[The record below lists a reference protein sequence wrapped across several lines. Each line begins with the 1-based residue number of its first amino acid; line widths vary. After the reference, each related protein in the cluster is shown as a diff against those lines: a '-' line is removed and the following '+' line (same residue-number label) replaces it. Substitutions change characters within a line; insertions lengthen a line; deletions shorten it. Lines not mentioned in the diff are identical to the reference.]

1 MKKFFRRMRNY
12 IAMIGL
18 IAKGFSAKR
27 AKGWVVRV
35 RKDRRH
41 NKNQNF
47 ANKRWAYKNGYMP
60 DYVETFGINDSNLDQ
75 HISERDYYYL
85 QPINGTYR
93 KWLANKVTSRKIF
106 SPFSEYLNEFYYKL
120 AIKADGEV
128 RINALEDCPNEGQA
142 KEDVIELIKEKKVIA
157 VTEPRRNRSAL
168 LKYEDG
174 KFAFRGETIENE
186 EELFERL
193 KSFHKRPL
201 LVDYIEP
208 AKEFSNDYDPFGETI
223 RLVVCHRVGEKP
235 VISEAYVR
243 KGAHYTEELVELKK
257 QVCKAYGLD
266 EELELILE
274 SEETEE
280 EATEETEHNENAR
293 AVDAFEEEE
302 ENKVNKE
309 KYFGGILVPINP
321 ETGEYQ
327 KGKLLLNGKVFEV
340 DTYFDSDDKIEGAV
354 KGWDELKKKVT
365 KMCDFAPQLEFF
377 GVDVVMTESG
387 FKFCRF
393 INVPK
398 YPTTYT
404 LSKQTVE
411 FLQYKLAE
419 KKKFYVFSE
428 RLARGGKK
436 IKLKIRSTFAKAFF
450 PRGLKPYLSVR
461 WIKVVTNDF
470 FTNKDTSLGTKLW
483 AYRHGFLSYRIPQYG
498 ITKENHLN
506 FISDF
511 EYMWLRHINGKER
524 VWFEDKITFQY
535 ILPQYK
541 QYFPDYYY
549 YIKNENGKTAIVPM
563 MDCKDTDD
571 RSFDA
576 IFELV
581 KDKGVLAMKPDEGS
595 HGDGFYKFSYEDGN
609 YFLNDQPAEAQQVV
623 DILTSPEN
631 QYLITE
637 YIKNNEQFKKIYAGA
652 VNTIRMIVFKKD
664 GVTPEIGNVYM
675 RFGSKATGA
684 VDNMGAGGMFVQ
696 VDSETGWYGNAK
708 IITQNSIQ
716 DCPYHPDT
724 GVLIEGYIPH
734 YEKIKEIILDMA
746 ANITELEYFGFDV
759 AVTEDSVKLP
769 EINRF
774 PDFPKIE
781 KYSQETIDYLL
792 LKLQQKKE
800 RYGYDVKPCRKLVHL
815 PKR

>member
-1 MKKFFRRMRNY
+1 METIKRFFRRMRNY
-12 IAMIGL
+12 ISMIGL

-35 RKDRRH
+35 RNDRKNNKDH
-41 NKNQNF
+41 GF
-47 ANKRWAYKNGYMP
+47 GDKRWAYKNGFMP
-60 DYVETFGINDSNLDQ
+60 GYVETFGITEENMHE

-106 SPFSEYLNEFYYKL
+106 SPFSDYLHEFYYKL
-120 AIKADGEV
+120 SLRDADNIKV
-128 RINALEDCPNEGQA
+128 NALEDCPSDGQTP
-142 KEDVIELIKEKKVIA
+142 EDVIAFIKEKKVLA
-157 VTEPRRNRSAL
+157 VTEPRRNRNAL
-168 LKYEDG
+168 LKYEND
-174 KFAFRGETIENE
+174 KFCFQGEECADE
-186 EELFERL
+186 RDLFDKIRV
-193 KSFHKRPL
+193 FHRHPL
-201 LVDYIEP
+201 LVDFIEP
-208 AKEFSNDYDPFGETI
+208 AKQFESEFDPFGETL
-223 RLVVCHRVGEKP
+223 RLVVCHRTGEKP
-235 VISEAYVR
+235 VISEAFLR
-243 KGAHYTEELVELKK
+243 IGAHYTEELNAVNL
-257 QVCKAYGLD
+257 QVCEAYGID
-266 EELELILE
+266 PSALITEGDE
-274 SEETEE
+274 SEDEASEE
-280 EATEETEHNENAR
+280 NENAR
-293 AVDAFEEEE
+293 AVDAFEEDKFVRTD
-302 ENKVNKE
+302 N
-309 KYFGGILVPINP
+309 YFGGILVPVDVK
-321 ETGEYQ
+321 TGQ
-327 KGKLLLNGKVFEV
+327 FKGGKLLMDGKVYEV
-340 DTYFDSDDKIEGAV
+340 ETNFINGEKIEGV
-354 KGWDELKKKVT
+354 VPGWDAMVKKVT
-365 KMCDFAPQLEFF
+365 RMCDFAPQLEFF
-377 GVDVVMTESG
+377 GMDIVITEEG
-387 FKFCRF
+387 FKFRRF
-393 INVPK
+393 INVPR
-398 YPTTYT
+398 YPDTFT
-404 LSKQTVE
+404 LSRETVE

-419 KKKFYVFSE
+419 KRKFYVFGE
-428 RLARGGKK
+428 RLKRGGKK

-450 PRGLKPYLSVR
+450 PKGLKPYLSVR
-461 WIKVVTNDF
+461 WIKVVAIDL
-470 FTNKDTSLGTKLW
+470 FTNKDTSLATKFW

-511 EYMWLRHINGKER
+511 EYMWLRHINGRER

-581 KDKGVLAMKPDEGS
+581 RDKKVLAMKPDEGS
-595 HGDGFYKFSYEDGN
+595 HGDGFYKFSYDDGT

-623 DILTSPEN
+623 DILTSPDN

-696 VDSETGWYGNAK
+696 VNSETGEYGNAK

-724 GVLIEGYIPH
+724 GVLIEGTIPH

-781 KYSQETIDYLL
+781 KYSQGTIDYLL

-800 RYGYDVKPCRKLVHL
+800 QYGYDVKPCRKLVHL

>member
-1 MKKFFRRMRNY
+1 METIKLFFRRMRNY
-12 IAMIGL
+12 ISMIGL

-35 RKDRRH
+35 RNDRWNNKD
-41 NKNQNF
+41 QNF
-47 ANKRWAYKNGYMP
+47 AKKRWAYKNGYMP
-60 DYVETFGINDSNLDQ
+60 DYVETFGINESNLDQ

-106 SPFSEYLNEFYYKL
+106 SPYKDFLNEFYYKL
-120 AIKADGEV
+120 SLKDEGKV
-128 RINALEDCPNEGQA
+128 VVNALEDCPYDTQTP
-142 KEDVIELIKEKKVIA
+142 EDVIRLVKEKGVVA
-157 VTEPRRNRSAL
+157 VTEPRRNRNAL
-168 LKYEDG
+168 LSLEDG
-174 KFAFRGETIENE
+174 KLYFQGEEISSET
-186 EELFERL
+186 ELFEKIRV
-193 KSFHKRPL
+193 FHRHPL
-201 LVDYIEP
+201 IVNYTVPSQDFVN
-208 AKEFSNDYDPFGETI
+208 KYDPFGDTL
-223 RLVVCHRVGEKP
+223 RLVVNHRVGEKP
-235 VISEAYVR
+235 VIGEAYIR
-243 KGAHYTEELVELKK
+243 MGAHYTEEIEDLKER
-257 QVCKAYGLD
+257 VCSFYGI
-266 EELELILE
+266 EYEKLILE
-274 SEETEE
+274 EDDVYDDPTEE
-280 EATEETEHNENAR
+280 NENAR
-293 AVDAFEEEE
+293 AVDSGDDEDKFVRTD
-302 ENKVNKE
+302 KF
-309 KYFGGILVPINP
+309 FGGIIVPVDP
-321 ETGEYQ
+321 ATGEY
-327 KGKLLLNGKVFEV
+327 KGGKLLIDNKVYDISVDFETGAEIKGTV
-340 DTYFDSDDKIEGAV
+340 EHWDDIR
-354 KGWDELKKKVT
+354 KKVIR
-365 KMCDFAPQLEFF
+365 MCDFAPQLEFF
-377 GVDVVMTESG
+377 GMDIVPTEDS
-387 FKFCRF
+387 FVISRF
-393 INVPK
+393 LNVPK
-398 YPTTYT
+398 YPSTYT
-404 LSKQTVE
+404 FSKETVE

-428 RLARGGKK
+428 RMARGAKK
-436 IKLKIRSTFAKAFF
+436 IKLKIRATFAKAFF
-450 PRGLKPYLSVR
+450 PKGLKPYLSIR
-461 WIKVVTNDF
+461 WIKVVAIDF
-470 FTNKDTSLGTKLW
+470 FTNRDTSLATKFW
-483 AYRHGFLSYRIPQYG
+483 AYKHGFLSYRIPQYG
-498 ITKENHLN
+498 ITKENHLQ

-511 EYMWLRHINGKER
+511 EYMWLRHINGINR

-581 KDKGVLAMKPDEGS
+581 KDKEVLALKPDEGS
-595 HGDGFYKFSYEDGN
+595 HGDGFYKFSYADGE
-609 YFLNDQPAEAQQVV
+609 YFLNDQPAEAQQVI

-716 DCPYHPDT
+716 DCPHHPDT

-734 YEKIKEIILDMA
+734 YQKIREIILDMA

-759 AVTEDSVKLP
+759 AVTEDSIKLP

-800 RYGYDVKPCRKLVHL
+800 KYGYDVKPCRKLVHL

>member
-1 MKKFFRRMRNY
+1 MKKFFRRIRNY

-35 RKDRRH
+35 RKDRKN
-41 NKNQNF
+41 NKDHSF
-47 ANKRWAYKNGYMP
+47 GNKKWAYKNGYMP
-60 DYVETFGINDSNLDQ
+60 DYVETFGINESNKDQ
-75 HISERDYYYL
+75 YISERDYYYL

-106 SPFSEYLNEFYYKL
+106 SPYREFLNEFYYKL
-120 AIKADGEV
+120 SLKNEGEV
-128 RINALEDCPNEGQA
+128 VAKALEDCPREGQTA
-142 KEDVIELIKEKKVIA
+142 EDVIELIRDKKVIA
-157 VTEPRRNRSAL
+157 VTEPRRNRNAL
-168 LKYEDG
+168 IKYEDG
-174 KFAFRGETIENE
+174 KFYFQNE
-186 EELFERL
+186 VCEDEVDLFSKIRV
-193 KSFHKRPL
+193 FHRHPL
-201 LVDYIEP
+201 LVDYVAP
-208 AKEFSNDYDPFGETI
+208 AADFVTEYDPFGETV
-223 RLVVCHRVGEKP
+223 RLVVNHKTGEKP
-235 VISEAYVR
+235 VIGEAYVR
-243 KGAHYTEELVELKK
+243 FGAHYTEEINELKLRI
-257 QVCKAYGLD
+257 CEAYGIDDTFVKLQMEGEESD
-266 EELELILE
+266 EEANED
-274 SEETEE
+274 
-280 EATEETEHNENAR
+280 NENAR
-293 AVDAFEEEE
+293 AVDAFEDDDRF
-302 ENKVNKE
+302 VRTD
-309 KYFGGILVPINP
+309 KYFGGILVPIDI
-321 ETGEYQ
+321 ETGEYK
-327 KGKLLLNGKVFEV
+327 KGKLLLNGNVYEV
-340 DTYFDSDDKIEGAV
+340 DTDFETGLKIEGAV
-354 KGWDELKKKVT
+354 PHWDELKKKVT

-377 GVDVVMTESG
+377 GMDVVITEEA
-387 FKFCRF
+387 FKIRRF

-404 LSKQTVE
+404 LSKETVE

-428 RLARGGKK
+428 RLARGAKK

-450 PRGLKPYLSVR
+450 PKGLKPYLSVR
-461 WIKVVTNDF
+461 WIKVVTIDL
-470 FTNKDTSLGTKLW
+470 FTNKDTSLATKLW

-511 EYMWLRHINGKER
+511 EYMWLRHINGPNR

-581 KDKGVLAMKPDEGS
+581 KDKEVLALKPDEGS
-595 HGDGFYKFSYEDGN
+595 HGDGFYKFSYENGA
-609 YFLNDQPAEAQQVV
+609 YFLNDQPAEAQQVI

-696 VDSETGWYGNAK
+696 VNSETGEYGNAK

-724 GVLIEGYIPH
+724 GVLIEGTIPH

-746 ANITELEYFGFDV
+746 AKITELEYFGFDV
-759 AVTEDSVKLP
+759 AVTEDSIKLP

-800 RYGYDVKPCRKLVHL
+800 AYGYDIKPCRKLVHL

>member
-1 MKKFFRRMRNY
+1 METIKKFFRRMRNY
-12 IAMIGL
+12 ISMIGL
-18 IAKGFSAKR
+18 IARGFSAKR

-35 RKDRRH
+35 REDRKY
-41 NKNQNF
+41 NKEHGF
-47 ANKRWAYKNGYMP
+47 ADKRWAYKNGYMP
-60 DYVETFGINDSNLDQ
+60 SYTDAFGITEENLDQ
-75 HISERDYYYL
+75 HISEREYYYL

-106 SPFSEYLNEFYYKL
+106 SPYRDYLHEFYYRIILKDEG
-120 AIKADGEV
+120 KV
-128 RINALEDCPNEGQA
+128 RVSALEDCPKEGNTP
-142 KEDVIELIKEKKVIA
+142 EDVLDLIREKKILA
-157 VTEPRRNRSAL
+157 ITEPRRNRSAL
-168 LKYEDG
+168 VRFEDG
-174 KFAFRGETIENE
+174 KFYFKDEVCEDGNN
-186 EELFERL
+186 LFEKIRV
-193 KSFHKRPL
+193 FHRSPL
-201 LVDYIEP
+201 LVDFIEP
-208 AKEFSNDYDPFGETI
+208 AKQFESKYEPFGETL
-223 RLVVCHRVGEKP
+223 RLVVCHKVGEKP
-235 VISEAYVR
+235 VIGEAYLR
-243 KGAHYTEELVELKK
+243 LGAHYTENLAALERE
-257 QVCKAYGLD
+257 VCEKYGIDYSLLRLEGDDADD
-266 EELELILE
+266 ENY
-274 SEETEE
+274 EE
-280 EATEETEHNENAR
+280 NENAR
-293 AVDAFEEEE
+293 AVDAFEEDKFVRTDE
-302 ENKVNKE
+302 
-309 KYFGGILVPINP
+309 YFGGILVPVDI
-321 ETGEYQ
+321 ETGTY
-327 KGKLLLNGKVFEV
+327 KGGKLLIGNKVFDV
-340 DTYFDSDDKIEGAV
+340 DVDMENNAIEGAV
-354 KGWDELKKKVT
+354 PHWTELKKKVT

-377 GVDVVMTESG
+377 GIDVVITEDE
-387 FKFCRF
+387 FKFRRF
-393 INVPK
+393 INVPG
-398 YPTTYT
+398 YPETYT
-404 LSKQTVE
+404 LSKETVE

-419 KKKFYVFSE
+419 KKKFYVFGE
-428 RLARGGKK
+428 RIKRGAKK

-450 PRGLKPYLSVR
+450 PTGLKPYLSIR
-461 WIKVVTNDF
+461 WIKVVAIDL
-470 FTNKDTSLGTKLW
+470 FTNKDTSLATKFW

-498 ITKENHLN
+498 ITKENHLK

-511 EYMWLRHINGKER
+511 EYMWLRHINGPDR

-581 KDKGVLAMKPDEGS
+581 RDKGVLAMKPDEGS
-595 HGDGFYKFSYEDGN
+595 HGDGFYKFSYENGT
-609 YFLNDQPAEAQQVV
+609 YFLNDQPAEAEQVV
-623 DILTSPEN
+623 DILTSPDN

-734 YEKIKEIILDMA
+734 YDKIKEIILDMA

-800 RYGYDVKPCRKLVHL
+800 QYGYDVKPCRKLVHL